1 MTWLYLSPWAKNF
14 FKKPLFWTS
23 KDFEKTNEIVESMQA
38 MKAAIEERID
48 GAFSIVLKNKKPS
61 AMVPTKSAT

>member
-1 MTWLYLSPWAKNF
+1 
-14 FKKPLFWTS
+14 
-23 KDFEKTNEIVESMQA
+23 MQA